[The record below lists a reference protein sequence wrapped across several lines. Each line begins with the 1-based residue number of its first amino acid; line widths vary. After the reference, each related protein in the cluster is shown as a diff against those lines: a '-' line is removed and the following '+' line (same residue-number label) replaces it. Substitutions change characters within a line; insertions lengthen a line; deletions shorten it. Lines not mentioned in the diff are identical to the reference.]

1 MLGKLLVAGRGADL
15 EHGCLP
21 QGARKEPGDVG
32 EVCKEIASLGDSH
45 PVIVT
50 LLGEDR
56 RPRQGCS
63 LLAGRKCQAGS
74 DRGGARDSCLAPHL
88 KDADKPGSCLPC
100 ASVSLSR
107 HPLRKDRVN
116 AAGSGHWTQRYG
128 MVLETRGI

>member
-1 MLGKLLVAGRGADL
+1 MLGEFLVAGRGADL
-15 EHGCLP
+15 EHGCFP
-21 QGARKEPGDVG
+21 QGAGKELGDVG
-32 EVCKEIASLGDSH
+32 EVCKEIASLGDGH

-50 LLGEDR
+50 LPGEGR
-56 RPRQGCS
+56 RPRWGCS

-88 KDADKPGSCLPC
+88 KDADKPGSCLPR

-107 HPLRKDRVN
+107 HPLRKDWVN
-116 AAGSGHWTQRYG
+116 ATGSGHRTQQYG